1 MGTLGTM
8 AARAAMAGV
17 MGVMAGEVTDAAGHW
32 DRVADALR
40 QVAT

>member
-8 AARAAMAGV
+8 AAMAGV
-17 MGVMAGEVTDAAGHW
+17 MGVMAGEVTDAAGPW

-40 QVAT
+40 QVATC